1 MSASSEPRGSTVADP
16 HPQDGGPAVRPA
28 VAASMAWLAIAFV
41 GFAGFVALAWIVFS
55 KITLAFDQPL
65 LDLARTWS
73 DLADLW
79 NVLSIAAYLPLA
91 ALAVGFILWL
101 FVNHRRREA
110 LMVIVLLVAVTAGS
124 ELVKELV
131 ARARPPDTSTVVPG
145 VVYSFP
151 SGHELESVTILGIFA
166 LATWRSS
173 LAFALRCGVVLA
185 AVVLVALVGVGRVS
199 LDAHYPSDVLAG
211 FLAGMGFLAIYALLT
226 TTRPADRPA
235 TVN

>member
-1 MSASSEPRGSTVADP
+1 MSASSEPRGSSVLE
-16 HPQDGGPAVRPA
+16 PANKVGRGDRGASA
-28 VAASMAWLAIAFV
+28 VSAAWLAIAFV
-41 GFAGFVALAWIVFS
+41 GFAGFALLAWLVVS
-55 KITLAFDQPL
+55 KVTIFFDQPL
-65 LDLARTWS
+65 LDLARGWNG
-73 DLADLW
+73 LADLW
-79 NVLSIAAYLPLA
+79 NALSIAAYLPLA

-131 ARARPPDTSTVVPG
+131 ARPRPPDTNTVVPG

-173 LAFALRCGVVLA
+173 LALVVRSAVGLT
-185 AVVLVALVGVGRVS
+185 AVVLVALVAVGRVS

-211 FLAGMGFLAIYALLT
+211 FLGGLSFLAIYALLSSP
-226 TTRPADRPA
+226 RPADEPTA
-235 TVN
+235 VT

>member
-1 MSASSEPRGSTVADP
+1 VASA
-16 HPQDGGPAVRPA
+16 
-28 VAASMAWLAIAFV
+28 AWLAIAVVGFV
-41 GFAGFVALAWIVFS
+41 GFAALAWIVVS

-65 LDLARTWS
+65 LDLARSWNG
-73 DLADLW
+73 LANLW
-79 NVLSIAAYLPLA
+79 NALSLAAYIPLA

-131 ARARPPDTSTVVPG
+131 ARPRPPDTNTVVPG

-151 SGHELESVTILGIFA
+151 SGHELETTTILGIFA

-173 LAFALRCGVVLA
+173 LALAVRYGVLLV
-185 AVVLVALVGVGRVS
+185 AVVLVVLVGVGRVS

-226 TTRPADRPA
+226 KPRPADEPA
-235 TVN
+235 AAG